1 MAESKTNK
9 QRKGK
14 VETFKEK
21 AKEKAKQ
28 EAIPKTHLIPL
39 TEWESTEN
47 LDLRGDLMDALEQQM
62 VSTYQNLAQTRQLL
76 DEAQREFQKAAHVM
90 QMIIQQNIK
99 AGKVKLN
106 YQWNNGE
113 DASPEEVAE
122 YETKMNELRDL
133 QKKQFEQAQAE
144 KNAMKTGLVN
154 PDGSPL
160 GSTQN
165 LDEDDED
172 AATEALESESREA
185 ANTDGQPAN
194 DVEDNTSAE

>member
-1 MAESKTNK
+1 MAESKTNPA
-9 QRKGK
+9 RKGK
-14 VETFKEK
+14 VEAFKEK

-28 EAIPKTHLIPL
+28 QAVPKTHLIPL
-39 TEWESTEN
+39 TEWSSTEN

-62 VSTYQNLAQTRQLL
+62 VATYQNLAQARQVLN
-76 DEAQREFQKAAHVM
+76 EAQNEFQKAAHVM

-113 DASPEEVAE
+113 DATPEEVTE
-122 YETKMNELRDL
+122 YETEMQKLRDL

-144 KNAMKTGLVN
+144 KNAQKTGLVSA
-154 PDGSPL
+154 DGSPL

-165 LDEDDED
+165 LDEEDEKETELD
-172 AATEALESESREA
+172 AVADQSRAAAESDE
-185 ANTDGQPAN
+185 
-194 DVEDNTSAE
+194 